1 MKTKAILD
9 LMVKDHNRLMA
20 YLKDVENNLG
30 RDFVSLSKSFNT
42 FQWNLEKHFFAE
54 ERAIFAASNP
64 NESDIEYNYFSGL
77 MDQQY
82 NYFSDLMGQHKE
94 ILKKIKSLRK
104 KLQKREPLGQ
114 HKEILKKIKSLR
126 KKLQKREPFDLNELK
141 KLLVKHKTFEEK
153 SIYPVIDQEI
163 DESEKRF
170 IIDRIKDIRL

>member
-1 MKTKAILD
+1 MKTIAILD

-82 NYFSDLMGQHKE
+82 NYFSDLMGQHT
-94 ILKKIKSLRK
+94 
-104 KLQKREPLGQ
+104 
-114 HKEILKKIKSLR
+114 EILKKIKSLR